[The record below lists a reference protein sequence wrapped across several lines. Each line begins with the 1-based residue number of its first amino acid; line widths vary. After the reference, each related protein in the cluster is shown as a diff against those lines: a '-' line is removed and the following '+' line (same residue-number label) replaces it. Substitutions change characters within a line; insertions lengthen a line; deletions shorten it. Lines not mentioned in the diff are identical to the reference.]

1 MAYDADKKQLLAD
14 EQAARTHE
22 GTGRSVAAK
31 SKAAV
36 ESVANWAWS
45 PASSHYDWMDA
56 HSPFASID

>member
-1 MAYDADKKQLLAD
+1 MAYDADKKQLRAD

-22 GTGRSVAAK
+22 GTGGWAAK

-36 ESVANWAWS
+36 ESVAHWAWS
-45 PASSHYDWMDA
+45 PASSHYDWMDL